1 MEMWRK
7 AEFEGERIVID
18 ALVRRRA
25 AEKTLFLTPT
35 GAWTPAPSALLRPL
49 LDDERDFTPREP
61 ARAVAPKLTG
71 GQAEVVRVPEPAP
84 EPEVAPPQAQESPVQ
99 AAAEQVSARLQTLFA
114 DARQDIPAFPVQAP
128 QPAPVE
134 PPPAELAPAP
144 EQQPEFQP
152 EPEPQAPATPP
163 EVDEYTPT
171 RDLFEP
177 ELVEEEPAGAFVH
190 ARPRRVRLDFA
201 LGETADMIRETTARF
216 SADRIAPIA
225 AKVDETNTFPR
236 ELWPQMGE
244 LGLHGITVEE
254 EFGGLG
260 LGYLEHVVAMEEV
273 SRASASVGLS
283 YGAHSNLCVN
293 QIRRWGT
300 PEQKHRYLPKLISGE
315 HVGSLAMSEAGAGS
329 DVISMGLAPR
339 RRATSTSSTA
349 RSSGSPTPRTPTPW
363 WSTPRPTR
371 PPARRASPPSSS
383 RRGRGLQ
390 RLQEARQDGH
400 ARLGHRRAGVRGLR
414 GSGRER
420 HGPDRRRRR
429 GADERPRL

>member
-1 MEMWRK
+1 MELWRK
-7 AEFEGERIVID
+7 ADFEGETY
-18 ALVRRRA
+18 RRRRPGA
-25 AEKTLFLTPT
+25 PPRGREALFLTPT

-177 ELVEEEPAGAFVH
+177 ELVEEEPAGAFVQ
-190 ARPRRVRLDFA
+190 ARPRRVRRIGFGGVAA
-201 LGETADMIRETTARF
+201 LGL
-216 SADRIAPIA
+216 P
-225 AKVDETNTFPR
+225 
-236 ELWPQMGE
+236 
-244 LGLHGITVEE
+244 GLV
-254 EFGGLG
+254 FFAGGAFWAVG
-260 LGYLEHVVAMEEV
+260 GRGV
-273 SRASASVGLS
+273 SVGGPLS
-283 YGAHSNLCVN
+283 PVMVAALACVTGVLL
-293 QIRRWGT
+293 IGIASYLLM
-300 PEQKHRYLPKLISGE
+300 QKLGQDAEIEGW
-315 HVGSLAMSEAGAGS
+315 
-329 DVISMGLAPR
+329 
-339 RRATSTSSTA
+339 RA
-349 RSSGSPTPRTPTPW
+349 
-363 WSTPRPTR
+363 
-371 PPARRASPPSSS
+371 
-383 RRGRGLQ
+383 
-390 RLQEARQDGH
+390 
-400 ARLGHRRAGVRGLR
+400 
-414 GSGRER
+414 
-420 HGPDRRRRR
+420 
-429 GADERPRL
+429 

>member
-1 MEMWRK
+1 MKPRHQVSRAAIELIKRFEGYRPVAARLPDGRWTIGYGHTHTARPGAQVSEQDAEALLLYDLISISHGVDEAVYATLTQNQFDALCAFAFNLGLETFRRSAVLRRVNEGASIEAAFAMELWRK
-7 AEFEGERIVID
+7 AEFEGETIVVD

-25 AEKTLFLTPT
+25 AEKLLFLTPT

-152 EPEPQAPATPP
+152 EPEPQAPDTPP

-177 ELVEEEPAGAFVH
+177 ELVEEEPAGAFVQ
-190 ARPRRVRLDFA
+190 ARPRRVRRIGFGGVAA
-201 LGETADMIRETTARF
+201 LGL
-216 SADRIAPIA
+216 P
-225 AKVDETNTFPR
+225 
-236 ELWPQMGE
+236 
-244 LGLHGITVEE
+244 GLV
-254 EFGGLG
+254 FFAGGAFWAVG
-260 LGYLEHVVAMEEV
+260 GRGV
-273 SRASASVGLS
+273 SVGGPLS
-283 YGAHSNLCVN
+283 PVMVAALACVTGVLL
-293 QIRRWGT
+293 IGIASYLLM
-300 PEQKHRYLPKLISGE
+300 QKLGQDAEIEGW
-315 HVGSLAMSEAGAGS
+315 
-329 DVISMGLAPR
+329 
-339 RRATSTSSTA
+339 RA
-349 RSSGSPTPRTPTPW
+349 
-363 WSTPRPTR
+363 
-371 PPARRASPPSSS
+371 
-383 RRGRGLQ
+383 
-390 RLQEARQDGH
+390 
-400 ARLGHRRAGVRGLR
+400 
-414 GSGRER
+414 
-420 HGPDRRRRR
+420 
-429 GADERPRL
+429 